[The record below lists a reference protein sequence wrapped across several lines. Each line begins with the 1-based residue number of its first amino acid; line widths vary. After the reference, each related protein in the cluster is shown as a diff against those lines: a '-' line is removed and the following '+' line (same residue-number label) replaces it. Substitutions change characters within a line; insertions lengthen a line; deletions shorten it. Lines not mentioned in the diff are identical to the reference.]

1 MLVLITSLFGR
12 KKKPAW
18 PPEGPI
24 EDVPDETLM
33 AMYAKG
39 TTEAFEVLLKRHER
53 GIFNFI
59 LRSVNNRSRAEDLTQ
74 DVFFRVIRSAPKYQT
89 SAKFTTWLYT
99 IARNIC
105 IDQSRRKAGK
115 LEVSADKPIGR
126 SDGDGKG
133 RTLLDAVAAPS
144 ATSGGVEV
152 IKQEFRDRLKR
163 ALEELPEEQRE
174 VFVLRE
180 VSGLKFREIADVVGV
195 PENTVKSRMRYALE
209 TLRGHMEEFRGYS
222 FDKDTAAEVGGA

>member
-12 KKKPAW
+12 KKKPSW
-18 PPEGPI
+18 PPEGPVA
-24 EDVPDETLM
+24 DVPDETLM
-33 AMYAKG
+33 AMYAAG
-39 TTEAFEVLLKRHER
+39 TTEAFEVLLGRHER
-53 GIFNFI
+53 GVFNFI
-59 LRSVNNRSRAEDLTQ
+59 LRSTNNRARSEDLTQ
-74 DVFFRVIRSAPKYQT
+74 EVFFRVIKSAPKYQT
-89 SAKFTTWLYT
+89 SARFTTWLYT

-105 IDQSRRKAGK
+105 IDQSRRKSTK
-115 LEVSADKPIGR
+115 LEVSIDKPIGR
-126 SDGDGKG
+126 GDGTGKE
-133 RTLLDAVAAPS
+133 RTILDSVVAPRAE
-144 ATSGGVEV
+144 SGGVEV
-152 IKQEFRDRLKR
+152 VKKEFRDRLKH

-209 TLRGHMEEFRGYS
+209 TLRGHLEEFREYS